1 MHRLSFRQEGDRRG
15 WWFDSLRRMFESFV
29 HKVKVVLTDE
39 ILRTRILFVLGALV
53 VFRLLAAIPVPGV
66 SASALESF
74 LSGNQ
79 FFGLLNIFSGGGFSN
94 LSIVMLGVG
103 PYITASIVMQLL
115 TILVPALKEMY
126 QEEGDS
132 GRQRFAQYSRYLT
145 IPLAFIQAFAF
156 LLLLQQNGIVPGLT
170 LFQLTVNIFVVAAG
184 SILLMWLGEL
194 ISEFGVGNGVS
205 LLIFAGIVSRIPS
218 DLSKLVFSF
227 DVSQLPA
234 YLGFAAAAIVIMA
247 GVVFITEAERP
258 IPVTYARR
266 VRGNRVLGG
275 ISTYLPLRV
284 NQAGVIPI
292 IFALSFLLFP
302 QMIATFLSHASIS
315 WLAAAGS
322 AVVSAL
328 ANQWVY
334 GGLYF
339 FFVVVFTYF
348 YTAITFEPHQIAKNL
363 QKNGAF
369 IPGVRPGATT
379 SDYLGNIITR
389 ITLVGA
395 LFLGVLAVLP
405 IVLQGLTGITAVT
418 IGGTALLI
426 AVSVVLDLVKKIDA
440 QTSIREY

>member
-1 MHRLSFRQEGDRRG
+1 
-15 WWFDSLRRMFESFV
+15 MFETFLRKIRLV
-29 HKVKVVLTDE
+29 FEDE
-39 ILRTRILFVLGALV
+39 TLRSRILFVLGALV
-53 VFRLLAAIPVPGV
+53 VFRLLAAIPTPGV
-66 SASALESF
+66 NAASLESF
-74 LSGNQ
+74 VGGNQ

-103 PYITASIVMQLL
+103 PYITASIVMQLM
-115 TILVPALKEMY
+115 TILIPKLKQMY

-132 GRQRFAQYSRYLT
+132 GRMRFAQYSRYLSV
-145 IPLAFIQAFAF
+145 PLGVIQAFSF
-156 LLLLQQNGIVPGLT
+156 ILLLQQNGVIP
-170 LFQLTVNIFVVAAG
+170 QLAPLALAVNVLVITAG
-184 SILLMWLGEL
+184 SVLLMWIGEL

-205 LLIFAGIVSRIPS
+205 LIIFAGIVAAIPAQ
-218 DLSKLVFSF
+218 LAQTLFAF

-234 YLGFAAAAIVIMA
+234 YLGFIAAGMVIMA

-266 VRGNRVLGG
+266 VRGNKVMGG

-284 NQAGVIPI
+284 NQAGVMPI

-302 QMIATFLSHASIS
+302 QMIATFLSKLSVA
-315 WLAAAGS
+315 WVATGAG
-322 AVVSAL
+322 VVERAL

-339 FFVVVFTYF
+339 LLVVVFTYF
-348 YTAITFEPHQIAKNL
+348 YTAITFEPNQIAKNL
-363 QKNGAF
+363 QKSGAF
-369 IPGVRPGATT
+369 IPGVRPGGTT
-379 SDYLGNIITR
+379 AEYLGNIITR

-405 IVLQGLTGITAVT
+405 LVLQGITGITAIT

-426 AVSVVLDLVKKIDA
+426 VVSVVLDLVKKIDA

>member
-1 MHRLSFRQEGDRRG
+1 
-15 WWFDSLRRMFESFV
+15 MFEAFTRKIKIIV
-29 HKVKVVLTDE
+29 EDE
-39 ILRTRILFVLGALV
+39 QLRSRILFVLAALV
-53 VFRLLAAIPVPGV
+53 VFRLLAAIPIPGIN
-66 SASALESF
+66 AAELQSF

-79 FFGLLNIFSGGGFSN
+79 FFGLLNVFSGGGFST

-103 PYITASIVMQLL
+103 PYITASIVMQLM
-115 TILVPALKEMY
+115 TILIPRLKEMY

-132 GRQRFAQYSRYLT
+132 GRERFMQYSRYLT
-145 IPLAFIQAFAF
+145 LPLAFIQAFGF
-156 LLLLQQNGIVPGLT
+156 LLLFQQNGIVSALT
-170 LFQLTVNIFVVAAG
+170 PFEWVTNVCVIAAG
-184 SILLMWLGEL
+184 SILLTWIGEL

-205 LLIFAGIVSRIPS
+205 LIIFAGIVASIPS
-218 DLSKLVFSF
+218 QVSQVVFAF
-227 DVSQLPA
+227 DITQLPA
-234 YLGFAAAAIVIMA
+234 YIGLAAAALVIMA

-266 VRGNRVLGG
+266 VRGMRVMGG

-292 IFALSFLLFP
+292 IFALSILLFP
-302 QMIATFLSHASIS
+302 QMIATFLSHSAI
-315 WLAAAGS
+315 S
-322 AVVSAL
+322 AVAGAASFVVGAL

-334 GGLYF
+334 GVMYF
-339 FFVVVFTYF
+339 LFVVVFTYF
-348 YTAITFEPHQIAKNL
+348 YTAITFEPHQVAKNL

-369 IPGVRPGATT
+369 IPGVRPGQTT
-379 SDYLGNIITR
+379 AEYLGNIITR

-405 IVLQGLTGITAVT
+405 LILQGITGITAVT

-426 AVSVVLDLVKKIDA
+426 VVSVVLDVVKKIDA